1 MVGKDVLVIGLGEI
15 GFSNAEY
22 MTSRGL
28 KVDGHDINE
37 EIISR
42 ALTKGVIRQKA
53 TTFHGYDFYVICV
66 STHNPSD
73 MMSPQLK
80 ALYETVYRI
89 SKEGKTGALVGID
102 STISKGTSNEV
113 KKMLNHRLH
122 VAHVPHRFYRGEK
135 QEHGVKQVRVLGGCE
150 HCCTQ
155 QAVFFYNEL
164 LGIPVHVV
172 SSIEVAELS
181 KLVENAYRFVEI
193 AFAEELRMICDSL
206 KVDFAELRAAVNTKW
221 NIRILEALDG
231 IGGHCLPKDSQM
243 LLELSKTLSSSTSIV
258 EAAKAVDLRY
268 RQHLARR
275 FATMSE

>member
-1 MVGKDVLVIGLGEI
+1 
-15 GFSNAEY
+15 

-28 KVDGHDINE
+28 NVDGHDINS
-37 EIISR
+37 EIISK
-42 ALTKGVIRQKA
+42 ALAKGVIRQKA
-53 TTFHGYDFYVICV
+53 PTFHGYDFYIVCV

-73 MMSPQLK
+73 MMAPQLK
-80 ALYETVYRI
+80 ALYENVYRI
-89 SKEGKTGALVGID
+89 SREGKEGALVGID
-102 STISKGTSNEV
+102 STVSKGTSNEV

-135 QEHGVKQVRVLGGCE
+135 QEHGVKQMRVLGGCE
-150 HCCTQ
+150 PCCTQ
-155 QAVFFYNEL
+155 QARLFYNEI

-193 AFAEELRMICDSL
+193 AFAEELRMICDNLNVS
-206 KVDFAELRAAVNTKW
+206 FAELRAAVNTKW

-258 EAAKAVDLRY
+258 EAAKAVDIRY
-268 RQHLARR
+268 RQHLASR
-275 FATMSE
+275 FATLSE